1 MRSFLKS
8 FFAALLAMAVFFVL
22 VIFFFL
28 GVITVISAKLTS
40 SKPELGT
47 KAVLYLDLS
56 TSFQEQGRKNE
67 LSGFLGRDDANTPGL
82 YEVVRLIQ
90 NAKSDSTIKGIFLR
104 AEENA
109 NGFAGSQELR
119 NALLDFKSSGKFIYA
134 YGDVITQKAY
144 YVANVADKIYC
155 NPAGSMEWTGLSAQI
170 MFLKHALDKLGVE
183 PQIFYD
189 GKFKSATE
197 PLRLDKMSDENK
209 LQTGQWL
216 GDLNS
221 QMLMAASAQRHI
233 DTATLS
239 RYAQENDIRTASDAV
254 KYGMIDGGQYRDEVL
269 AAIRKQI
276 GLAKDKEVNF
286 VTISKYAELVDLNV
300 SETNRIAVIYAQGDI
315 VYGKGD
321 EGQIGSDEYIKWI
334 RKARLDSRVKAIVL
348 RVNSPGGSS
357 LASDIINREVLLCKQ
372 AGKPVIVSMG
382 DYAASGGY
390 YIACEADSIFAEPNT
405 ITGSIGVFAI
415 IPNLQGLFKDK
426 LGITFDGVKTAP
438 FADQGTMSRPLSE
451 NEKRFFQAGV
461 DSTYLTFKQ
470 KVASGRKLS
479 LDQVEAIAQGR
490 VWTGQRAKTIGLVDE
505 LGDIQKAIDCA
516 AKMANLKTYGFDE
529 YPEAKSIL
537 DRYLQSYSYTV
548 KAKAI
553 QDELGPEGYK
563 VYQQMAGVK
572 AMMGK
577 TELRLPYDIDIR

>member
-1 MRSFLKS
+1 MRSFLKT
-8 FFAALLAMAVFFVL
+8 FFAALLAMIIFFVL
-22 VIFFFL
+22 AIFFVI
-28 GVITVISAKLTS
+28 GVVAVRLSS
-40 SKPELGT
+40 SKPELGP

-56 TSFQEQGRKNE
+56 TSFQEQGRKDE
-67 LSGFLGRDDANTPGL
+67 LSGFLGKDDANTPGL
-82 YEVVRLIQ
+82 YQVVRLIQ
-90 NAKSDSTIKGIFLR
+90 YAKSDSTVKGIFLR
-104 AEENA
+104 CEENA
-109 NGFAGSQELR
+109 SGFAGSEELR

-134 YGDVITQKAY
+134 YGDIITQKAY
-144 YVANVADKIYC
+144 YIANVANKIYC
-155 NPAGSMEWTGLSAQI
+155 NPAGNMEWTGLSAQI

-221 QMLMAASAQRHI
+221 QMLLAASAQRHI

-239 RYAQENDIRTASDAV
+239 RYAQENDIRTAADAV

-269 AAIRKQI
+269 ASIRKQI
-276 GLAKDKEVNF
+276 GLAKDKDVNF
-286 VTISKYAELVDLNV
+286 VTLSKYAELVDLNV
-300 SETNRIAVIYAQGDI
+300 VETNRIAVIYAQGEI
-315 VYGKGD
+315 VYGKGE
-321 EGQIGSDEYIKWI
+321 EGQIGSDEYVKWI

-357 LASDIINREVLLCKQ
+357 LASDIINRELLLCKQ

-390 YIACEADSIFAEPNT
+390 YIACQADSIFAEPNT

-415 IPNLQGLFKDK
+415 IPNLQGLFRDK
-426 LGITFDGVKTAP
+426 LGVTFDGVKTAP
-438 FADQGTMSRPLSE
+438 FADQGTMSRPLNE
-451 NEKRFFQAGV
+451 TEKRFFQAGV
-461 DSTYLTFKQ
+461 DSTYLTFKT
-470 KVASGRKLS
+470 KVSNGRRLS

-490 VWTGQRAKTIGLVDE
+490 VWTGQRAIAIGLVDG

-516 AKMANLKTYGFDE
+516 AKMANLKSYGFEE
-529 YPEAKSIL
+529 YPEAKSVL
-537 DRYLQSYSYTV
+537 DRYLQNYSYTV

-577 TELRLPYDIDIR
+577 TELRMPYDIDIR